1 MMRIGDTW
9 VTADEYAAWMQA
21 ATSPGGM
28 AGGPASTLPVDPTKM
43 TAEEWAA
50 SRPEW
55 NVTPSGPH
63 PSSNDPRDKNG
74 DGAPDDLP
82 PGLTGLPPS
91 GPAST
96 LPGNPGIDQTDA
108 NKNGTPDIYEQGP
121 GSPGYTGS
129 EPAAPMI
136 DRDNNGIDDRE
147 QTTVG
152 ATGPVGP
159 NYADWWAQ
167 TLASNPQMGYGG
179 NGQMGWGGAMT
190 TGTGAPIDMGGGGG
204 GYGGGTA
211 GGGNFSLPS
220 AGGGFSIPP
229 APTANFPDLTQIG
242 TGVSAGPGTGTGT
255 GGFTIPEFQN
265 PLAGYG
271 TTGTGTTGTT
281 TSTGTAPL
289 AGYGGTGASPNA
301 GLVSDL
307 ANSYQNQTDA
317 ANQANMSRYD
327 QGLAA
332 LLDRMNRAGL
342 AINNLTNEGI
352 ADIGR
357 QFEGARATADQD
369 LINRGLAN
377 TTVRSGVMRGLTT
390 DQAAE
395 TNRYWDNQARQNLNE
410 DYRQTGDIVNWIGG
424 RNDVAPSTGDLA
436 NLASGVGAAGPT
448 TLTGSTSTTPAAT
461 QPAVNLPP
469 QITTALQNGT
479 LMNLAPT
486 QSGAAPA
493 TTGNTFLNQGA
504 GITTPQQQAAAAN
517 AGGAVTRNQMAAPP
531 PAAVDNETLF
541 NVSGGNV
548 SRVSAGPVNPVN
560 PPPFQRPPAE
570 DASPLSGYGMDIPV
584 SGPTSSVPR
593 MATNPAA
600 TPPMTSRPVDN
611 ETRFNVPSGN
621 VPRMSTNPVS
631 YGGPPPAAREP
642 EATDNG
648 DINVAPSG
656 NVSRVSTNP
665 VAPPPMQRPPA
676 ESASLS
682 GYGSASQLTEQ
693 EAAAAMEGDMQRAMR
708 AGMSGAQTRT
718 QREMQA
724 RSADTSGSS
733 SIGGV
738 RADGAMSPYQM
749 PTDPNTIG
757 PEDKAKR
764 AQEYLADPN
773 RRTFENGGLSQFGQ
787 YTTDTKDW
795 TAPTSTGTLPTQQPF
810 MGGGNAN
817 NGKSGADANYAPSNY
832 DPQSSGTRNG
842 NTWMTDA
849 AVSPVSKAKTPA
861 PPPSSP
867 SVMGF
872 PDPQGTGVAPGNP
885 NDVTQSM
892 RQRDPNNSQYATNWA
907 SQNAGVAAAMAGAA
921 SSPMPGMV
929 DAGYRG
935 GDAGFNSMAG
945 YGAPPPSSP
954 TSPSMP
960 PLGKVPQRPEPV
972 PFASAPPMSPM
983 SGYGSSTPPGP
994 SMMAPPG
1001 PAAAPTF
1008 QQYGAPGVQNKTPS
1022 LVGGVMMPQ
1031 PPARRWG
1038 V

>member
-1 MMRIGDTW
+1 
-9 VTADEYAAWMQA
+9 
-21 ATSPGGM
+21 
-28 AGGPASTLPVDPTKM
+28 
-43 TAEEWAA
+43 
-50 SRPEW
+50 
-55 NVTPSGPH
+55 
-63 PSSNDPRDKNG
+63 
-74 DGAPDDLP
+74 
-82 PGLTGLPPS
+82 
-91 GPAST
+91 
-96 LPGNPGIDQTDA
+96 
-108 NKNGTPDIYEQGP
+108 
-121 GSPGYTGS
+121 
-129 EPAAPMI
+129 
-136 DRDNNGIDDRE
+136 
-147 QTTVG
+147 
-152 ATGPVGP
+152 
-159 NYADWWAQ
+159 
-167 TLASNPQMGYGG
+167 
-179 NGQMGWGGAMT
+179 MT

-220 AGGGFSIPP
+220 AGGDFNIPP

-242 TGVSAGPGTGTGT
+242 TGVSGGSGTGAGT

-469 QITTALQNGT
+469 QVTTALQNGT
-479 LMNLAPT
+479 LMNYAPT

-517 AGGAVTRNQMAAPP
+517 QGGTTRSQTAAPP

-541 NVSGGNV
+541 NVPGGNI
-548 SRVSAGPVNPVN
+548 SRVSAGPIS
-560 PPPFQRPPAE
+560 PPSIQRPPAE

-593 MATNPAA
+593 M
-600 TPPMTSRPVDN
+600 
-611 ETRFNVPSGN
+611 
-621 VPRMSTNPVS
+621 STNPVS
-631 YGGPPPAAREP
+631 YGGPPPAAKEP
-642 EATDNG
+642 QATDNG

-665 VAPPPMQRPPA
+665 VAPTPA
-676 ESASLS
+676 TTQPQDTEAAKAAMAKAFS
-682 GYGSASQLTEQ
+682 GYDPNKMASQLSRAVNPSGVDKSSLFDGTTTQ
-693 EAAAAMEGDMQRAMR
+693 IGPKPVASMQP
-708 AGMSGAQTRT
+708 GYKNPDYVQ
-718 QREMQA
+718 
-724 RSADTSGSS
+724 
-733 SIGGV
+733 
-738 RADGAMSPYQM
+738 
-749 PTDPNTIG
+749 TDPYK
-757 PEDKAKR
+757 EW
-764 AQEYLADPN
+764 ADLQAAN
-773 RRTFENGGLSQFGQ
+773 ANVRSFQNGGLRQFGQ
-787 YTTDTKDW
+787 YTVDTPDW
-795 TAPTSTGTLPTQQPF
+795 TAPNSTSSDTSTMPVGAPGSTNYQLPSGYGSGGGMPTVEPF

-849 AVSPVSKAKTPA
+849 AVSPVSKTKTPA

-885 NDVTQSM
+885 NDVTESM

-935 GDAGFNSMAG
+935 GDSGFNPMAG
-945 YGAPPPSSP
+945 YGAPPPSAP

-972 PFASAPPMSPM
+972 PFASTPPMSPL
-983 SGYGSSTPPGP
+983 SGYGSSAMPGP

-1008 QQYGAPGVQNKTPS
+1008 QQYGAPGVQYKPPS